1 MYTSEEIKREIVD
14 FFRQKSEGSAIW
26 FQASMVVGGIKN
38 SEGGL
43 SFLSAPLSSWSEE
56 ELKKAFFVLKAKGL
70 PASVSVWY
78 NRSDLRMAS
87 KRFPAMTAS
96 ELEETLY
103 WEGDRLFSASFDLAI
118 TWDVIFHDDV
128 DCVVSASAVPI
139 ETIHVIKKA
148 AKDAGILLN
157 QVVPVTAVMEK
168 TKKPSFYLFVK
179 KTSASLVFR
188 HEKGEVTRLL
198 KQGEAGDRAATFL
211 ARQEEIYGPLPRDMT
226 LLPMDSCDGTSYAY
240 WKRFIFTWKEQGVE
254 GLRSFLEDNPDGT
267 TEEKIEPGIMERWWN
282 KLSSGKMDF
291 LKQGGKREEEG
302 VLLPG
307 KVSLWRW
314 GAVTF
319 CFIAMLYGVYGGYV
333 YSLKEEAKE
342 TLAACDTISQAKK
355 EAEEEKVAEKERIE
369 EWKAMEKENPR
380 WERKW
385 VTLSEAAVS
394 GIVLR
399 KIQADTDR
407 VTIEGSADT
416 KQTAEAFAKN
426 LERYWDMNTI
436 LSVKQRNPGLSLVAF
451 SVTCTAKKEG
461 RE

>member
-14 FFRQKSEGSAIW
+14 FFRRKSEGSAIW
-26 FQASMVVGGIKN
+26 FQPSMVVAGIKN
-38 SEGGL
+38 SEGGR

-56 ELKKAFFVLKAKGL
+56 ELKKAFISLKEQGL
-70 PASVSVWY
+70 PALVSVWY

-118 TWDVIFHDDV
+118 TWDVVFHDDV

-148 AKDAGILLN
+148 AEDAGLFLR

-168 TKKPSFYLFVK
+168 TKKPSLYLFIK
-179 KTSASLVFR
+179 NTSASLVFR
-188 HEKGEVTRLL
+188 YEKGEATRLL
-198 KQGEAGDRAATFL
+198 KKGDAGDRAATFL
-211 ARQEEIYGPLPRDMT
+211 ERQEEIYGPLPRHMT

-240 WKRFIFTWKEQGVE
+240 WNRFISTWNGQGVE

-267 TEEKIEPGIMERWWN
+267 REEKIEPQIMEWWWN
-282 KLSSGKMDF
+282 RLSSGKMDF
-291 LKQGGKREEEG
+291 LKQGGRREEEG
-302 VLLPG
+302 ILLPG

-314 GAVTF
+314 GAVTV
-319 CFIAMLYGVYGGYV
+319 CFMAMLYGVYGGYV

-342 TLAACDTISQAKK
+342 SLAACDTISQAKK
-355 EAEEEKVAEKERIE
+355 EAEEEKAAEKERIE
-369 EWKAMEKENPR
+369 EWKAMAKENPR
-380 WERKW
+380 WEAKW
-385 VTLSEAAVS
+385 VTLSEAAVP

-416 KQTAEAFAKN
+416 KQTAEDFAKN
-426 LERYWDMNTI
+426 LERYWDMDTT
-436 LSVKQRNPGLSLVAF
+436 LSVKQRNPGLSLVSF
-451 SVTCTAKKEG
+451 TVTCVAKKRGTE
-461 RE
+461 